1 MEGERVFEVIFRVMR
16 KCLDY
21 GLWVMLLMPWLLDPL
36 EWWVQYMHGNVG
48 RGRERVECAFEAH

>member
-21 GLWVMLLMPWLLDPL
+21 GLWVMLLMPGFLTLG
-36 EWWVQYMHGNVG
+36 VVG
-48 RGRERVECAFEAH
+48 TVHAWECGEG